1 MLVGQSVAADKE
13 VGHTR
18 SGDGL
23 IGSEWLL
30 QIPILKHFKKH
41 LDGVLAEGI
50 ADHLNVVNVD
60 NIDGCRLNVEERV
73 IPYLKSR

>member
-13 VGHTR
+13 AGHTGG
-18 SGDGL
+18 GDGL

-30 QIPILKHFKKH
+30 QFSIPKHFNKH

-60 NIDGCRLNVEERV
+60 NIN
-73 IPYLKSR
+73 

>member
-1 MLVGQSVAADKE
+1 MFVGQSVAADKE
-13 VGHTR
+13 AGHTGG
-18 SGDGL
+18 GDGL

-60 NIDGCRLNVEERV
+60 DIDGCRLNAEERV
-73 IPYLKSR
+73 VPHLKPR